1 MKKTVFI
8 IFSLLFS
15 SSAIYAQTWEFVGLD
30 SLLIFHLEVEGD
42 TIYAGTWDKINNLN
56 SGLYYSSNGGANWTQ
71 LDNSLGE
78 GAIVGLE
85 RNIDNTMYIIKCP
98 CSSGSAGSLYKT
110 TDNGQSWKP
119 VNNISNNKIRWIG
132 ISPFNPNEN
141 YVIDSYSLGGGRIF
155 NSLYKSTD
163 RGNSWEGIGSFPGS
177 SHGSILTFA
186 FNLTDSM
193 SLYVGVDTNF
203 IDWYLFKSTDKGNN
217 WFYVSTPPTIAGI
230 HIDHF
235 IPNRIYQAGQY
246 ISNDGGL
253 NWFEADSGLTD
264 TSYHLSFYQDKL
276 TTRLLYNLRTDGLYA
291 SGNDTFYWDRLEGS
305 EYLPLDLPSG
315 FRNLKNITIDKTS
328 KKIYLGTSNGIYRK
342 SVLTNL
348 PNESNFQI
356 KGFNLE
362 QNYPNPFNPS
372 TTISYQ
378 VPERS
383 FIKIMVYDM
392 LGREV
397 ITLVEEEQ
405 PAGNY
410 KVIFNGE
417 YLSSGV
423 YIYRVVAGKNG
434 SVIFTNTKQMI
445 LLR

>member
-15 SSAIYAQTWEFVGLD
+15 SSAIHAQTWEFVGLD
-30 SLLIFHLEVEGD
+30 SLLIFHLYVEVD

-203 IDWYLFKSTDKGNN
+203 IDWHLFKSTDKGNN

-230 HIDHF
+230 HTDYF

-276 TTRLLYNLRTDGLYA
+276 TTSLLYNLRTDGLYA

-342 SVLTNL
+342 GVVTNL
-348 PNESNFQI
+348 PNENNSQI

-362 QNYPNPFNPS
+362 QNYPNPFNPR
-372 TTISYQ
+372 TTINYHMEVSAY
-378 VPERS
+378 VTL
-383 FIKIMVYDM
+383 KVYDL
-392 LGREV
+392 LGNELAVLVDKEQQKGDYEV
-397 ITLVEEEQ
+397 EFD
-405 PAGNY
+405 GG
-410 KVIFNGE
+410 KF
-417 YLSSGV
+417 SSGV
-423 YIYRVVAGKNG
+423 YIYRVIASKNG
-434 SVIFTNTKQMI
+434 RVLFTNSKQMI
-445 LLR
+445 LLK